1 MCSAIQNEMDSTT
14 VQAIC
19 SRCGRPIEGV
29 AYVQDWKL
37 KRYHLSCFIK
47 EVGERALGLSPGSLE
62 EVWEAYKEK

>member
-1 MCSAIQNEMDSTT
+1 MDSTA

-29 AYVQDWKL
+29 AYVQDWEL

-47 EVGERALGLSPGSLE
+47 EVWERALGFSPGGLE
-62 EVWEAYKEK
+62 EVVKAYKLNLTRRQA